1 MTRRYNPRL
10 ITSRHSYTPEDIATL
25 FHINKKTIFRWLG
38 DGLHPLEKNTRPL
51 LIMGDELRRFLL
63 EKKKKRKV
71 SLKEGEYYCVK
82 CKTSTR
88 AKPKTESMV
97 PTGKTIGKSARKQFF
112 QRGKCERCGTIVN
125 RLV

>member
-10 ITSRHSYTPEDIATL
+10 ITSRHSYTPEEIATL

-51 LIMGDELRRFLL
+51 LIMGDELRHFLS
-63 EKKKKRKV
+63 EKMKKRKIP
-71 SLKEGEYYCVK
+71 LQKGEYYCLK
-82 CKTSTR
+82 CKVPTR
-88 AKPKTESMV
+88 AKSGTEETA
-97 PTGKTIGKSARKQFF
+97 PTGKTIGKNARKQFF
-112 QRGKCERCGTIVN
+112 QRGKCERCGTKVN